1 MNRSLT
7 SLLAFGVLSLL
18 PLAACSTTTSA
29 QNSTEATETA
39 SSETA
44 QMDHEQMD
52 RGQMDHGSM
61 NQPNGAAM
69 DHAMSMDLGPAD
81 ETFDLRF
88 IDAMMLHHQGAV
100 EMAEE
105 ALQKSDRDEIRTL
118 AQDIIAAQQT
128 EIAQMQQWRQAW
140 YPEAGDQPVM
150 YHAEMGHMM
159 PMSEAMKSSMMMSMD
174 LGAGDEEF
182 DLRFINAMIPHH
194 EGALVMAEEALQ
206 KSDRLEVQELAQ
218 AILDT
223 QQVEIDQMQQWQQAW
238 YGQ

>member
-1 MNRSLT
+1 ML
-7 SLLAFGVLSLL
+7 
-18 PLAACSTTTSA
+18 
-29 QNSTEATETA
+29 
-39 SSETA
+39 
-44 QMDHEQMD
+44 
-52 RGQMDHGSM
+52 
-61 NQPNGAAM
+61 
-69 DHAMSMDLGPAD
+69 
-81 ETFDLRF
+81 
-88 IDAMMLHHQGAV
+88 LHHQGAV

-105 ALQKSDRDEIRTL
+105 ALQKSDRAEMQEL

-140 YPEAGDQPVM
+140 YPDAGDDPVM

-159 PMSEAMKSSMMMSMD
+159 PMSQEMKSSMMMSMD
-174 LGAGDEEF
+174 LGPADDEF

-206 KSDRLEVQELAQ
+206 KSDRPEVQELAQ

-223 QQVEIDQMQQWQQAW
+223 QQVEIDQMQQWRQDW